1 MEERLTTD
9 DSNPH
14 VRWANTRISELPRDQ
29 LRLRLDIYEESM
41 LLRGYEGET
50 TWVRRIDADN
60 VASALMRH
68 LGARSGLLPP
78 NALWWKQSSE
88 GVITAVWRDARVW
101 PAALQVKAFEKPR
114 RFMLPMP
121 GLVFLCAPGRPPWV
135 FAARERP
142 TSHDDMLYRMP
153 TFNVFK
159 EGRVCPGNHSF
170 PERADRI
177 PESFFESHFSM
188 TGDTARRSR
197 KHPTELIRL
206 WEEIDGQ
213 GEYPLDDLV
222 EHATLAEVMGIPE
235 QPIRAY

>member
-1 MEERLTTD
+1 
-9 DSNPH
+9 
-14 VRWANTRISELPRDQ
+14 
-29 LRLRLDIYEESM
+29 M
-41 LLRGYEGET
+41 LLRGHEGET
-50 TWVRRIDADN
+50 SWVRTVDADN

-78 NALWWKQSSE
+78 DTLWWKQSSE
-88 GVITAVWRDARVW
+88 GIITAVWRSARVW
-101 PAALQVKAFEKPR
+101 PAALQEKAFEKPR
-114 RFMLPMP
+114 RLRLPMP

-135 FAARERP
+135 FAAKERP
-142 TSHDDMLYRMP
+142 ASPDDILYSMP

-159 EGRVCPGNHSF
+159 DGRVCPGNHNF
-170 PERADRI
+170 PERPHCI

-197 KHPTELIRL
+197 KHPLELIRL

-222 EHATLAEVMGIPE
+222 EYSTLERVMGIPE